1 MARQPQHDFQPP
13 PIPTVDIPPD
23 ITGRGPAIEFLVQEL
38 ACRGTIAPDI
48 VRAAVEAVITREGW
62 GTTALGGGVAIP
74 HARFAG
80 PECVVLIHGRS
91 STGLSWPDAPEGGAV
106 HEVYLV
112 LSPVDR
118 PGDHLRALAYV
129 ANQVRGR

>member
-1 MARQPQHDFQPP
+1 MPS
-13 PIPTVDIPPD
+13 VDIPPD

-38 ACRGTIAPDI
+38 ACRGMIPADL
-48 VRAAVEAVITREGW
+48 VGAAVEAVIIRESW

-74 HARFAG
+74 HARFTG
-80 PECVVLIHGRS
+80 PESVVLIHGRS
-91 STGLSWPDAPEGGAV
+91 AAGLNWPDAPEGGAV